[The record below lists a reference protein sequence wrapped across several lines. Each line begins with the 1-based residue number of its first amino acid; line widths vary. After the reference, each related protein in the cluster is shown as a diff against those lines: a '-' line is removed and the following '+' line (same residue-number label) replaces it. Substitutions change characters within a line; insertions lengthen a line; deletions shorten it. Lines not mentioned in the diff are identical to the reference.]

1 MDLQNLKGPCVDL
14 SMTTAVKCEAEDC
27 ENERFREVYVIRKIS
42 AIVTGSSK
50 DSYMPIPTFE
60 CTKCGHIN
68 KEFAIK
74 TK

>member
-1 MDLQNLKGPCVDL
+1 LRPRPEKHKQSSTCQLQ
-14 SMTTAVKCEAEDC
+14 VKCEAEGC
-27 ENERFREVYVIRKIS
+27 ENERFREVYMIRKIS